1 MVGAVNGFAT
11 SQRIAEIG
19 VQNWKHD
26 SKVLIRQQPA
36 KMRSKTHSELIG
48 AP

>member
-19 VQNWKHD
+19 AQK
-26 SKVLIRQQPA
+26 LEA
-36 KMRSKTHSELIG
+36 
-48 AP
+48 